1 MNTQTIYLNEDEA
14 PDKPAE
20 DKNTMTFKSAV
31 RAATEIR
38 IYLRGGGY
46 IVTNRAA
53 VRRSDLYFEATVARE
68 LWTLAGHFEALDSA
82 DNETEW
88 SFSCGLLCIN

>member
-1 MNTQTIYLNEDEA
+1 MNTQTIYLNKDEA
-14 PDKPAE
+14 PDAPA
-20 DKNTMTFKSAV
+20 DDQNTMTFKSAV
-31 RAATEIR
+31 RVASEIR

-46 IVTNRAA
+46 IVTTRAA

-82 DNETEW
+82 DHETEW
-88 SFSCGLLCIN
+88 SFSGGLLCIN